1 MTNWRL
7 NRGRRIFR
15 HQQEVD
21 SLEVE
26 RYWLQ
31 KRPDIAIKMN
41 ISLMSQRESAI
52 ILLLLSSAR
61 YFQAFK
67 KLELKRVKSIS
78 HFLFQNQTKLLNWSH
93 FVLDGLN
100 YYVIRLKLI
109 IWYNAL
115 IVYIHVLTLYLYFK
129 KNACINL
136 NIPPNLPLTLPESHI
151 NSSKSVFQ
159 YNMNTISTLYFFFFM
174 QVHYNYSYCYNY

>member
-1 MTNWRL
+1 
-7 NRGRRIFR
+7 
-15 HQQEVD
+15 
-21 SLEVE
+21 
-26 RYWLQ
+26 
-31 KRPDIAIKMN
+31 
-41 ISLMSQRESAI
+41 MSQRESAI

-115 IVYIHVLTLYLYFK
+115 IVYIHVLTLYLYLK
-129 KNACINL
+129 KMPA
-136 NIPPNLPLTLPESHI
+136 
-151 NSSKSVFQ
+151 
-159 YNMNTISTLYFFFFM
+159 
-174 QVHYNYSYCYNY
+174 